1 MSSPLVTRR
10 NGKKQACEPCRR
22 RKVAC
27 DHTYPI
33 CRRCSRRPN
42 GEANCY
48 YASPTQET
56 AESSQRLIQT
66 ATASSPQPL
75 ASRQLGPDDRLWSSP
90 AARAPDGFFGPASFT
105 AAYLETET
113 SLAARDPSVAFERA
127 PTPAP
132 PSIAEIHN
140 MANMDQGANNLATRI
155 LEAIPEQIPSEDRWS
170 GLNCDDWVR
179 IVGKKLVESTW
190 DTLGSYLRNRSRLQW
205 LGSMICI
212 NTRKTLTED
221 QEDPHTW
228 IASFSGSNLR
238 WEAVG
243 IMFLYVALNEVSNT
257 MSQDS
262 RRMLEEYT
270 EYVSSCITLAN
281 MGGSSGSLMLY
292 LLYKRSFLHACM
304 HGETS
309 EYPLTLTQ

>member
-1 MSSPLVTRR
+1 MV
-10 NGKKQACEPCRR
+10 
-22 RKVAC
+22 
-27 DHTYPI
+27 
-33 CRRCSRRPN
+33 
-42 GEANCY
+42 
-48 YASPTQET
+48 
-56 AESSQRLIQT
+56 
-66 ATASSPQPL
+66 
-75 ASRQLGPDDRLWSSP
+75 
-90 AARAPDGFFGPASFT
+90 
-105 AAYLETET
+105 
-113 SLAARDPSVAFERA
+113 
-127 PTPAP
+127 
-132 PSIAEIHN
+132 
-140 MANMDQGANNLATRI
+140 NMDQGANNLATRV
-155 LEAIPEQIPSEDRWS
+155 LQAIPEQPPSEDRWS

-179 IVGKKLVESTW
+179 IVGKRLVESTW
-190 DTLGSYLRNRSRLQW
+190 VTLGSYLRNQSRLQW

-221 QEDPHTW
+221 QEDPQSW

-309 EYPLTLTQ
+309 KYSLTFNRSVSSTI